1 MMRVYLDA
9 DADLSLIR
17 SLRVAVIGYGNQ
29 GRAQALNLRDGGVAV
44 TIALPPESASRER
57 AGADGFDVMTAA
69 EAAAAAADLVVMLAA
84 DEDHGRIYAEEI
96 APNLR
101 EGAALSFAHG
111 LSIRFGLVAPR
122 PDLDV
127 FLVAP
132 KGPGTALRRDYLA
145 GSGLISLFAVAQD
158 ASGATE
164 ALALSYAAAIGSGR
178 VGILATSFGEEC
190 EADLFNEQAV
200 LWGAIPELIH
210 AGFETLVEAGFAP
223 EIAYF
228 ECLTEVKLIADLIYE
243 RGIAGMREAISNTA
257 EFGALKGGA
266 RIVTADTRTEMRRI
280 LREVRSGAFTRELI
294 ADAEAGY
301 PRLRSSRAQAASH
314 PIEEVR
320 RKLLELKQ

>member
-1 MMRVYLDA
+1 MRVYRDE
-9 DADLSLIR
+9 DCDLSVVR
-17 SLRVAVIGYGNQ
+17 GKRVAIIGYGNQ
-29 GRAQALNLRDGGVAV
+29 GRAQALNLKDSGVDV
-44 TIALPPESASRER
+44 TVALAEASRGRER
-57 AGADGFDVMTAA
+57 AREEGFTVRTAA
-69 EAAAAAADLVVMLAA
+69 EAAAGADLVVMLAA

-111 LSIRFGLVAPR
+111 LSIRFGLVEPR

-132 KGPGTALRRDYLA
+132 KGPGTALRRDFLD
-145 GSGLISLFAVAQD
+145 GSGLVSLFAVHQD
-158 ASGATE
+158 ASGGGE

-178 VGILATSFGEEC
+178 VGILPTSFAEEC

-210 AGFETLVEAGFAP
+210 AGYETLVEAGFSP

-228 ECLTEVKLIADLIYE
+228 ECLTEVKLLADLIYE

-257 EFGALKGGA
+257 EFGALEGGK
-266 RIVTADTRTEMRRI
+266 RIVTGETRAEMRKV
-280 LREVRSGAFTRELI
+280 LAEVRAGSFTARLI
-294 ADAEAGY
+294 ADAKAGY
-301 PRLRSSRAQAASH
+301 PRLRASRAEAAEH
-314 PIEEVR
+314 PIEGTR
-320 RKLLELKQ
+320 RRIIELKGD